1 MLSEAD
7 KQLAT
12 EDAKDCVNRCVRDIV
27 EKLQSILGTNG
38 KRADAMLVVNE
49 HAQEIF
55 DASSTALNKKII
67 ARQEVKRKECGW
79 SFGESILWGV
89 KYGELITVT
98 FQEMTQ
104 DQEMLQ
110 QLFYKHMKG
119 VLH

>member
-1 MLSEAD
+1 MLTESD
-7 KQLAT
+7 KKLAT

-27 EKLQSILGTNG
+27 EKLQSILGTDG
-38 KRADAMLVVNE
+38 TKGDAMLVVNKYS
-49 HAQEIF
+49 QGIF
-55 DASSTALNKKII
+55 DASSTALNKKIN

-89 KYGELITVT
+89 KYGEFITNT

-110 QLFYKHMKG
+110 ELFFKHMKG